1 MKRTLHILI
10 IIAAVFSLTTLAC
23 TLSGLPANTPIPTNI
38 DNTPYP
44 TLDPTAPPDPISE
57 LAGHQDRLIVLYQ
70 QVNPGVVAIRVLSE
84 EGSGLGSGFVINEE
98 GHIVTNYHVIRNAT
112 ELEVDF
118 PSGFK
123 IRGEILGVDL
133 DSDIAVLKVDAPP
146 DELFPIPMGDS
157 DLIQVG
163 QTVVAIGNP
172 LGLEST
178 MTTGVVSSLGRTM
191 QSLHAAPGG
200 GSFTAGDIIQ
210 TDAAI
215 NPGNSGGPL
224 LNLDGEVVGV
234 NVAIQSSSID
244 ITGQPVNSGLGFSV
258 PINIVKRVVPYL
270 IAEGYYDYP
279 YMGIRTL
286 PEINLFQQESLG
298 LPRSTGVY
306 ITDVTPHSP
315 ADKAGLQA
323 GADLTDIPDLLAGG
337 DLITAID
344 GRETRNFGDL
354 ISYLLNHKSPGDTVI
369 MSILRGDGE
378 IELELT
384 LGKRP

>member
-1 MKRTLHILI
+1 MKRTLYILI
-10 IIAAVFSLTTLAC
+10 TIAIILSLTTLAC
-23 TLSGLPANTPIPTNI
+23 TLSGLPAITPSPTVI
-38 DNTPYP
+38 ANTPYP
-44 TLDPTAPPDPISE
+44 PSAPPDRPAE
-57 LAGHQDRLIVLYQ
+57 LAGQQDQLIGLYQ

-84 EGSGLGSGFVINEE
+84 EGSGLGSGFVIDTE
-98 GHIVTNYHVIRNAT
+98 GHIITNYHVVRNAT

-157 DLIQVG
+157 DLVQVG

-178 MTTGVVSSLGRTM
+178 MTTGIVSSLGRTM

-224 LNLDGEVVGV
+224 LNLDGEVVGI

-270 IAEGYYDYP
+270 IAEGHYDYP
-279 YMGIRTL
+279 YIGIRTL
-286 PEINLFQQESLG
+286 PELNLFQQEALG
-298 LPRSTGVY
+298 LSRSTGVY
-306 ITDVTPHSP
+306 ITHVTPHSP
-315 ADKAGLQA
+315 ADKTGLQA
-323 GADLTDIPDLLAGG
+323 GTNPTDIPDMLAGG

-344 GRETRNFGDL
+344 GREVRDFGDL

-369 MSILRGDGE
+369 MSILRGDSE

>member
-1 MKRTLHILI
+1 MKRTLYILI
-10 IIAAVFSLTTLAC
+10 IIATVLSLTTLAC
-23 TLSGLPANTPIPTNI
+23 SLSGSPVDTPVPTII

-44 TLDPTAPPDPISE
+44 TSDPLDPPVE
-57 LAGHQDRLIVLYQ
+57 LAGQQDRLIDLYQ

-84 EGSGLGSGFVINEE
+84 EGSGLGSGFVIDKE
-98 GHIVTNYHVIRNAT
+98 GHIVTNYHVVRNAT

-133 DSDIAVLKVDAPP
+133 DSDIAILKVDAPP

-163 QTVVAIGNP
+163 QTVIAIGNP

-191 QSLHAAPGG
+191 QSLHAAPDGG
-200 GSFTAGDIIQ
+200 AFTAGDIIQ

-224 LNLDGEVVGV
+224 LNLDGEVVGI

-270 IAEGYYDYP
+270 IAEGRYDYP

-286 PEINLFQQESLG
+286 PEINLFQQEALG

-306 ITDVTPHSP
+306 ITYVTPHSP

-323 GADLTDIPDLLAGG
+323 GTDPTDIPDLLAGG

-344 GRETRNFGDL
+344 GREVRDFGDL
-354 ISYLLNHKSPGDTVI
+354 ISYLLNHKSPGDTI
-369 MSILRGDGE
+369 MMSILRSDGE
-378 IELELT
+378 IELELM
-384 LGKRP
+384 LEKRP

>member
-1 MKRTLHILI
+1 MKRTLYILI
-10 IIAAVFSLTTLAC
+10 IIAAILSLTTLAC
-23 TLSGLPANTPIPTNI
+23 ALSGLPANTPSPTNI
-38 DNTPYP
+38 DNTPFP
-44 TLDPTAPPDPISE
+44 TVDPTAPSDPLIE
-57 LAGHQDRLIVLYQ
+57 LAGQQDRLVDLYQ

-84 EGSGLGSGFVINEE
+84 EGSGLGSGFVIDEE
-98 GHIVTNYHVIRNAT
+98 GHVITNYHVIRNAT

-133 DSDIAVLKVDAPP
+133 DSDIAVLKVDAPL

-157 DLIQVG
+157 ELIQVG

-200 GSFTAGDIIQ
+200 GAFTAGDIIQ

-244 ITGQPVNSGLGFSV
+244 IAGQPVNSGLGFSV

-279 YMGIRTL
+279 YMGVRTL
-286 PEINLFQQESLG
+286 PEINLFQQEALG

-323 GADLTDIPDLLAGG
+323 GTDPTDIPNLMAGS

-354 ISYLLNHKSPGDTVI
+354 ISYLINHKSPGDTVI
-369 MSILRGDGE
+369 MSILRGDSE